1 MAVNIQFDSSY
12 NPLPPTVVL
21 AQKDGTKLGVLPD
34 HDLVYKRCFNAYSE
48 MSFDIIKSETVL
60 WDKVVDFKLIWAKEW
75 DVWFECYV
83 KIDEDDTTHKHVTCR
98 SLGEAELSQINI
110 YGMEIN
116 TEDDILREDYKPT
129 ILYDGLNDEKSLLT
143 KLLKKAPHYTV
154 RHVDNS
160 VRYIQRT
167 FSFNDQNIYNC
178 LQDVAQEENLYISY
192 VVKSDEYG
200 KPYRCISVYDLE
212 SYCLVCGERGDFTNA
227 CPKCGST
234 NTRLGYGDD
243 SRIYI
248 NRENIADTISYETN
262 VDAVKNCFKLEG
274 GDDLM
279 TAAILSC
286 NPNGSSYLW
295 YIPDETKEDM
305 PDALVTRLGEY
316 DELYDYYQNEHEYS
330 PNSTIRSEYN
340 TLVTKYAGYHTLN
353 TIPETITGFP
363 DLMVSLYDTID
374 FNLLLESG
382 LTPDSQAGVEAS
394 GSSAQEQANRITA
407 DRMSPLCFI
416 STSTLTQAT
425 VNNAALLMA
434 KSIIDSSK
442 YQVKLVSGSG
452 TSSWSG
458 TFRITSFYDETD
470 TVTKSVSGV
479 TVSEDREGYV
489 NQMANRTLASAAGG
503 SEDVLALF
511 NQNAASFEADLP
523 NYSLHLLEIFL
534 DACQAAMNV
543 LIEQGAGTDQ
553 WSEYTDDL
561 YDDLYTPLREKSLMI
576 QDEIAVRQSEI
587 DTILHMQDYINDEVY
602 AIQTALDFEDFLGE
616 TLWKVFS
623 SYRREDTYNNPNYIS
638 DGLTNAELFDRALE
652 FIETARKD
660 IYKSAKLQHSLSST
674 LKNFLVMREFAGL
687 TDYFEVGNWIHVRCD
702 EKIYHLRLLE
712 YEIDFANLDEIKV
725 TFSDVKDTMDG
736 VSDLE
741 SVMDSNRMISSTYD
755 SVSRQA
761 KRGNQSRAY
770 LDGWQQRGLD
780 LSQMK
785 ILNDADSQEYI
796 FDSHGMLFRKL
807 YDITDSYDDKQL
819 KILNSSI
826 FFTDDN
832 WESVK
837 TAIGYMY
844 FIDPRTNP
852 PTVRE
857 AYGVNG
863 EVIIGKLILGEE
875 LGIYNSGA
883 TMSFTDEGL
892 FISNEAP
899 GYNYTS
905 IRIDPNREHSFIRAY
920 TTDSLG
926 TETDFLTVDASGNL
940 TITGRIQATSGYIG
954 GSTGWTIDSN
964 CIYNGKPTLAST
976 NDGIYIGTDGISISY
991 TENGV
996 GKTAFKVNKA
1006 TGQVDINGYVTFTGL
1021 NSALDDYVPQDD
1033 FDDWEQDLW
1042 DGLSGG
1048 TTTISGGC
1056 IQTGLILAQYLSL
1069 YGLRVKKRNSSG
1081 TDLSPTQYT
1090 FTVDGITGEITVDGI
1105 IKMSAGSVITWSNV
1119 SQTGVDPNAEAAQ
1132 DRADAA
1138 YDYADDAY
1146 DYAGTAK
1153 NRADDAY
1160 SLADDAYTLA
1170 NNNRLPD
1177 YIKSTKITQTII
1189 ESPNIY
1195 AGHFYATG
1203 EGRNNE
1209 AAYYI
1214 YDGYTSSSGTGAG
1227 TLGTKIGYISY
1238 DTQGA
1243 GTSEEAANRVIFR
1256 TLNSTAMKILSAADL
1271 SIEVPDYS
1279 GWIFMAARGGG
1290 IRFDGTVCL
1299 DSYSYGSTLPSASLY
1314 SSSFN
1319 GMLFFKT
1326 S

>member
-1 MAVNIQFDSSY
+1 MAVNIQFDSSH

-21 AQKDGTKLGVLPD
+21 AQKDGTKIGVLPD
-34 HDLVYKRCFNAYSE
+34 HDLVYKRCFNSYSE
-48 MSFDIIKSETVL
+48 MSFDVIKSETEF
-60 WDKVVDFKLIWAKEW
+60 WDKLVDFKLIWAKEW
-75 DVWFECYV
+75 DIWFECYV
-83 KIDEDDTTHKHVTCR
+83 KIDEDDMTHKHVTCR
-98 SLGEAELSQINI
+98 SLGEAELSQINV

-116 TEDDILREDYKPT
+116 TEDDILREDYRPT
-129 ILYDGLNDEKSLLT
+129 ILYDGLNDNVSLLT
-143 KLLKKAPHYTV
+143 KLLKKAPHYSV
-154 RHVDNS
+154 RHVANS
-160 VRYIQRT
+160 VRHIQRT

-200 KPYRCISVYDLE
+200 KPYRCISVYDME
-212 SYCLVCGERGDFTNA
+212 SYCPVCQERGDFTTA
-227 CPKCGST
+227 CPKCG
-234 NTRLGYGDD
+234 NTDIILGYGED
-243 SRIYI
+243 SRIYVE
-248 NRENIADTISYETN
+248 RKNIADNITYETN

-305 PDALVTRLGEY
+305 PAALVTRLGEY
-316 DELYDYYQNEHEYS
+316 DDLYDYYQTEYVYT
-330 PNSTIRSEYN
+330 PNSSYRSAYN
-340 TLVTKYAGYHTLN
+340 TLVSKYASYADIN
-353 TIPETITGFP
+353 TIPSSETGFAN
-363 DLMVSLYDTID
+363 LMVALYDTID
-374 FNLLLESG
+374 LLLLLQDG
-382 LTPDSQAGVEAS
+382 LTPAGERS
-394 GSSAQEQANRITA
+394 GVTTSAAEQANRITA
-407 DRMSPLCFI
+407 SRMSPLCFA
-416 STSTLTQAT
+416 SDTVSQTT

-434 KSIIDSSK
+434 KSIVDSSK

-470 TVTKSVSGV
+470 TATKSVSGV
-479 TVSEDREGYV
+479 TVSSDREGYV
-489 NQMANRTLASAAGG
+489 NQMANRTLASAAN
-503 SEDVLALF
+503 SSADVIALF
-511 NQNAASFEADLP
+511 NLGTSSFQTELGK
-523 NYSLHLLEIFL
+523 YSLSMLESFL
-534 DACQAAMNV
+534 DACQAAMNI
-543 LIEQGAGTDQ
+543 LIEQGAGTDM
-553 WSEYTDDL
+553 WGDYTDNL
-561 YDDLYTPLREKSLMI
+561 YDDLYTPMRDKLFMI
-576 QDEIAVRQSEI
+576 EDEIAVRQGEI
-587 DTILHMQDYINDEVY
+587 DTVLHMQDD
-602 AIQTALDFEDFLGE
+602 IQDAVNYVQTELNFENFLGE
-616 TLWKVFS
+616 TLWKTFS
-623 SYRREDTYNNPNYIS
+623 AYRREDTYSNSNYIS
-638 DGLTNAELFDRALE
+638 DGLTNLELFDRALE
-652 FIETARKD
+652 FIDTARKD
-660 IYKSAKLQHSLSST
+660 IYKSAKLQHSLSSS
-674 LKNFLVMREFAGL
+674 LKNFLVMKEFAGL
-687 TDYFEVGNWIHVRCD
+687 TDYFEVGNWIHIKCD
-702 EKIYHLRLLE
+702 EHIYHLRLLD
-712 YEIDFANLDEIKV
+712 YEIDFANLQEIKV
-725 TFSDVKDTMDG
+725 TFSDVKDTMYG
-736 VSDLE
+736 YSDLE
-741 SVMDSNRMISSTYD
+741 SVIDSNRMISSTYD

-761 KRGNQSRAY
+761 RQGNQSRAW
-770 LDGWQQRGLD
+770 LDGWQQNGLD

-785 ILNDADSQEYI
+785 ILNDADNQEYI

-807 YDITDSYDDKQL
+807 YDITDTYDDKQL

-905 IRIDPNREHSFIRAY
+905 IRIDPNRTHSFIRAY
-920 TTDSLG
+920 TTDTLG
-926 TETDFLTVDASGNL
+926 AETDFLTVDAAGNL

-976 NDGIYIGTDGISISY
+976 ANGIYIGTDGISISY

-1021 NSALDDYVPQDD
+1021 QSELADYISEDN
-1033 FDDWEQDLW
+1033 FNEWESDLYEAFE
-1042 DGLSGG
+1042 DGS
-1048 TTTISGGC
+1048 TVINGGC

-1081 TDLSPTQYT
+1081 VDVYPSEYTFIVDGTTGAIEISGTVHMDQYSSIVWDALPSGVANENDLSDVAFSGDYDDLINQPTIP
-1090 FTVDGITGEITVDGI
+1090 TVPG
-1105 IKMSAGSVITWSNV
+1105 
-1119 SQTGVDPNAEAAQ
+1119 
-1132 DRADAA
+1132 
-1138 YDYADDAY
+1138 
-1146 DYAGTAK
+1146 
-1153 NRADDAY
+1153 
-1160 SLADDAYTLA
+1160 
-1170 NNNRLPD
+1170 
-1177 YIKSTKITQTII
+1177 YIESTRIFQARI
-1189 ESPNIY
+1189 ESPTIY
-1195 AGHFYATG
+1195 GGRFYATG
-1203 EGRNNE
+1203 LASDSDYSNTEP
-1209 AAYYI
+1209 AYYLFA
-1214 YDGYTSSSGTGAG
+1214 GYNQNTQ

-1238 DTQGA
+1238 DTSGA
-1243 GTSEEAANRVIFR
+1243 GTADESANRVIFKS
-1256 TLNSTAMKILSAADL
+1256 LNHTPIKIISASNMSLEVPSNYGWIYLSAPAGGVRIDSALCL
-1271 SIEVPDYS
+1271 S
-1279 GWIFMAARGGG
+1279 
-1290 IRFDGTVCL
+1290 T
-1299 DSYSYGSTLPSASLY
+1299 SYYGSSLPSTSLF

>member
-227 CPKCGST
+227 CPKCGSP
-234 NTRLGYGDD
+234 NIRLGYGDD

-407 DRMSPLCFI
+407 ARMSPLCFI

-511 NQNAASFEADLP
+511 NQNEASFEADLP

-602 AIQTALDFEDFLGE
+602 AIQTALDFENFLGE
-616 TLWKVFS
+616 TLWKIFS

-905 IRIDPNREHSFIRAY
+905 IRIDPNRAHSFIRAY
-920 TTDSLG
+920 TTNTLG
-926 TETDFLTVDASGNL
+926 AETDFLTVDNLGNL
-940 TITGRIQATSGYIG
+940 TITGCIQATSGYIG

-964 CIYNGKPTLAST
+964 CIYNGKPTLASA
-976 NDGIYIGTDGISISY
+976 NNGVYIGTDGIHISY
-991 TENGV
+991 TDTNDNNTV
-996 GKTAFKVNKA
+996 KTAFKVNKSN
-1006 TGQVDINGYVTFTGL
+1006 GQVDIAGYVTFTGL
-1021 NSALDDYVPQDD
+1021 NNTLNTHFDNKTFTQWESDMYSA
-1033 FDDWEQDLW
+1033 FA
-1042 DGLSGG
+1042 SG
-1048 TTTISGGC
+1048 TTTINGGC

-1069 YGLRVKKRNSSG
+1069 YGLRVKKRNNYG
-1081 TDLSPTQYT
+1081 DDLSPAEYT
-1090 FTVDGITGEITVDGI
+1090 FTVDGTTGAIEISGTVHMDQYSSI
-1105 IKMSAGSVITWSNV
+1105 VWDALPTN
-1119 SQTGVDPNAEAAQ
+1119 DPLHGDIVGDLDLSDVAFSG
-1132 DRADAA
+1132 D
-1138 YDYADDAY
+1138 YDDLENTPTIPTVP
-1146 DYAGTAK
+1146 G
-1153 NRADDAY
+1153 
-1160 SLADDAYTLA
+1160 
-1170 NNNRLPD
+1170 
-1177 YIKSTKITQTII
+1177 YIESTRIYQARI
-1189 ESPNIY
+1189 ESPTIY
-1195 AGHFYATG
+1195 GGRFYATG
-1203 EGRNNE
+1203 LASDSDYSNTEP
-1209 AAYYI
+1209 AYYLFA
-1214 YDGYTSSSGTGAG
+1214 GYNQNTQ

-1238 DTQGA
+1238 DTNGA
-1243 GTSEEAANRVIFR
+1243 GTVDESANRVIFKS
-1256 TLNSTAMKILSAADL
+1256 LNHTPIKIISSSNMSL
-1271 SIEVPDYS
+1271 EVPDNY
-1279 GWIFMAARGGG
+1279 GWIYLSAPSGGVRVDSALCLHTSCYGANLPAAYL
-1290 IRFDGTVCL
+1290 F
-1299 DSYSYGSTLPSASLY
+1299 SSA
-1314 SSSFN
+1314 FN